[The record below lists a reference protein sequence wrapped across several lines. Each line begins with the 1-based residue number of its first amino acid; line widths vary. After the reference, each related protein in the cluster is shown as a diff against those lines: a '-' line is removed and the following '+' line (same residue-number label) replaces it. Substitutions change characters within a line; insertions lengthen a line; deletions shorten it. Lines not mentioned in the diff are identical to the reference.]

1 MKHQTGFLSGLI
13 LVVVAAL
20 AYLPFLNQVGY
31 THDDWYLMASARA
44 EGPAV
49 FREIYSVDRPL
60 RAYVLAP
67 LYTLFGQNV
76 FFYNLSAWFFRVLS
90 VLCILWLLRRL
101 WPGHSQWTLWMALFY
116 VLYPGF
122 LSQLNG
128 IDYQAQIISLAA
140 TAFSLGLT
148 VYAFFEKHLAY
159 RIAAVTLAIFTGI
172 LYLGLVEYEVGFEL
186 VRLLLLFI
194 LAGRVTDNF
203 RERSFKTIKLWLPY
217 SLIIFGFGIW
227 RLFFFHSERGA
238 TDVDLQFSQF
248 RLYPL
253 QTLYHWALQ
262 VLQDFFDVT
271 LAAWVTP
278 LSQLAGYIQ
287 GGSIALAILATGL
300 ILFVLYRSKDGEA
313 QSGPQQFD
321 LKREALLLGLGTIIG
336 GLIPIAMVNREV
348 WFPSFSRYSLVSS
361 LGVAILI
368 PAILM
373 QIKIRGLQNIIAAAL
388 CLVAMLT
395 HHANMVK
402 HAQETAI
409 TRNFW
414 WQVAW
419 RVPQFEKNTT
429 LVANIT
435 GIATE
440 EDYFVWGPASL
451 IYYPERQNPKGIQP
465 GLFAAILNQDTVTK
479 VLARERQ
486 EYDNRKNIITYKNYR
501 NFVLLN
507 QPSLNACV
515 HIINGLAPEYSREEL
530 DLIRAIG
537 SYSEIE
543 HILTDETPHTPPE
556 IIFGPEPSHGWCYY
570 YQKADLARQKGDW
583 EAVIQTGDQAFELG
597 LAPADPIEWMPFLQA
612 YAQTG
617 NAERLKEFAP
627 NISADPSIARQAC
640 QILGNTSE
648 LSAEVMETIS
658 SLYCLEN

>member
-1 MKHQTGFLSGLI
+1 MKHRTGFLSGLI

-20 AYLPFLNQVGY
+20 AYLPFLNQIGY
-31 THDDWYLMASARA
+31 THDDWYLMASAQA
-44 EGPAV
+44 EGPSA

-67 LYTLFGQNV
+67 LYTLFGHNV

-90 VLCILWLLRRL
+90 ALGFLWLLRRL
-101 WPGHSQWTLWMALFY
+101 WPGHSQWTLWMALLY

-128 IDYQAQIISLAA
+128 IDYQSQIISLATA
-140 TAFSLGLT
+140 TFSLALT
-148 VYAFFEKHLAY
+148 VYAFFEKRLLY

-172 LYLGLVEYEVGFEL
+172 LYLGLVEYEVGFEF

-194 LAGRVTDNF
+194 LAGRVADTY
-203 RERSFKTIKLWLPY
+203 REHIFKTFKLWLPY
-217 SLIIFGFGIW
+217 SLIMLGFGIW

-262 VLQDFFDVT
+262 VMQDSFDVT

-287 GGSIALAILATGL
+287 PWGIALAILATGL
-300 ILFVLYRSKDGEA
+300 ILFVLYKFREGEA
-313 QSGPQQFD
+313 QSEPGQFD

-361 LGVAILI
+361 VGVAILI

-373 QIKIRGLQNIIAAAL
+373 QIKSRVLQSIIAAAL
-388 CLVAMLT
+388 CLVAILT
-395 HHANMVK
+395 HHANAVK
-402 HAQETAI
+402 HAQETAF

-435 GIATE
+435 GVATE

-451 IYYPERQNPKGIQP
+451 IYYPEKQNPEGIQP

-507 QPSLNACV
+507 QPSLKACV
-515 HIINGLAPEYSREEL
+515 HILNGLSPDYSHDEL
-530 DLIRAIG
+530 DSIRAIG
-537 SYSEIE
+537 SFSEIE
-543 HILTDETPHTPPE
+543 HVLVDETPHTPPE
-556 IIFGPEPSHGWCYY
+556 VVFGPEPSHGWCYY
-570 YQKADLARQKGDW
+570 YQKADLARQKEDW
-583 EAVIQTGDQAFELG
+583 ESVIQTGDQAFDLG
-597 LAPADPIEWMPFLQA
+597 LTPIDPIEWMPFLQA

-617 NAERLKEFAP
+617 NADRLREFAP
-627 NISADPSIARQAC
+627 KISADPSIARQAC
-640 QILGNTSE
+640 QILGNISG
-648 LSAEVMETIS
+648 LSAEVTEVIT
-658 SLYCLEN
+658 SLYCVEQ